1 MKKADYCYRVSALK
15 WLKSES
21 QKTAFGLLCE
31 ESHEL
36 LTPSRPTLNGTI
48 LATHGLY
55 LSI

>member
-1 MKKADYCYRVSALK
+1 MKKADYCYGVSALK

-21 QKTAFGLLCE
+21 QKTSFGLLCE

-36 LTPSRPTLNGTI
+36 LTPSRPKLNGAI

>member
-1 MKKADYCYRVSALK
+1 MKKADYCYEVSALK

-21 QKTAFGLLCE
+21 QKTSFGLLCE

-36 LTPSRPTLNGTI
+36 LTPSRPKLNGAI